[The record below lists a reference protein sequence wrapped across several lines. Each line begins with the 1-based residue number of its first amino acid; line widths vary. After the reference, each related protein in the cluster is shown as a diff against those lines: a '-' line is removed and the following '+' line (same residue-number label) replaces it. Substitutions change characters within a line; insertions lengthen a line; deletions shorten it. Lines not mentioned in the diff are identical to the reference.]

1 MLTPRQ
7 LLILEAI
14 IRDYTNIGQ
23 PVGSKKLQ
31 EQLPVHVSSATIRNE
46 MAALEQA
53 GYIAKEHSSSGRIPS
68 LLGYRYYVD
77 NLVRPAKLNQQ
88 ERLNIKSSFANEFS
102 RVDEIVATSAKILSE
117 LTNYTAISLKPG
129 SEELRLEGFR
139 MVPLGSQQVML
150 LMVTSDGAVENQ
162 IFNLPPEVT
171 GAELEAVIRVI
182 NERLVGLPLSQ
193 ISGQLQNN
201 MPLLSKY
208 LHQPAGFL
216 DVFGDVLSKAVREH
230 VYVGGKKNLLNLLN
244 SDNLEQVK
252 LLYSLFDRQSDL
264 NQLLYHDNNDIS
276 IKIGSELSNDILLD
290 YSVITAKYNDGNNG
304 QGLIAILGPTN
315 MPYSKMIGL
324 LDAFRNELSNRLIDY
339 YNSF

>member
-23 PVGSKKLQ
+23 PIGSKKLQ

-53 GYIAKEHSSSGRIPS
+53 GYIAKEHSSSGRVPS

-77 NLVRPAKLNQQ
+77 NLVQPSKLNQ
-88 ERLNIKSSFANEFS
+88 EELRNIRTSFDSEFS
-102 RVDEIVATSAKILSE
+102 KVDEIVATSARILSD

-129 SEELRLEGFR
+129 SQELRLEGFR

-150 LMVTSDGAVENQ
+150 LMVTSDGTVENQ
-162 IFNLPPEVT
+162 IFNLPA
-171 GAELEAVIRVI
+171 GISGDELEAVIRLI
-182 NERLVGLPLSQ
+182 NDQLVGLPLNQ
-193 ISGQLQNN
+193 IEAHLQNN
-201 MPLLSKY
+201 MALLQRY
-208 LHQPAGFL
+208 LHQPAGFIE
-216 DVFGDVLSKAVREH
+216 VFGNVLEKAVREH
-230 VYVGGKKNLLNLLN
+230 VYVGGKKNLLNLVN
-244 SDNLEQVK
+244 SDNLEQIK
-252 LLYSLFDRQSDL
+252 LLYSLVDHKTDL
-264 NQLLYHDNNDIS
+264 NSLLGRLDDDIS
-276 IKIGSELSNDILLD
+276 VKIGRELMNDILLD
-290 YSVITAKYNDGNNG
+290 YSVISATYNDGNNG

-324 LDAFRNELSNRLIDY
+324 LDVFRNELSRRLTNY

>member
-14 IRDYTNIGQ
+14 IRDYTNIGL

-77 NLVRPAKLNQQ
+77 NLVRPTKLNQQ

-102 RVDEIVATSAKILSE
+102 KVDEIVATSAKILSE

-162 IFNLPPEVT
+162 IFNLPPKVS
-171 GAELEAVIRVI
+171 GDELEAVIRVI
-182 NERLVGLPLSQ
+182 NERLVGLPLNQ

-244 SDNLEQVK
+244 NDNLEQVK
-252 LLYSLFDRQSDL
+252 LLYSLFDQQNDL
-264 NQLLYHDNNDIS
+264 NQLLYHDSNDIS
-276 IKIGSELSNDILLD
+276 IKIGSELSKDILLD

-315 MPYSKMIGL
+315 MPYSRMIGL
-324 LDAFRNELSNRLIDY
+324 LDVFRDELSNRLIDY